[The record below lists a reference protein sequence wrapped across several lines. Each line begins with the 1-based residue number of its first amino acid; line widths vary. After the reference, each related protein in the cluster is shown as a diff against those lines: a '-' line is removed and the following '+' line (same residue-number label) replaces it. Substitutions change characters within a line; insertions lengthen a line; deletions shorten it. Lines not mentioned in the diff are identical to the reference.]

1 MSIMVKDIFKLES
14 LSTMEMIA
22 GAGGIE
28 RYIDWIYVAECFD
41 DPLESI
47 QWLQGGEL
55 VFITGSK
62 VKGDLSY
69 IKKIIEGVSEK
80 NASGLLINLGPY
92 IDSVP
97 SEAIKVANKLKVPV
111 FTIPWSVKLIDIS
124 KERTNQIILSTI
136 EEESLT
142 HFLSNL
148 LFGDGEITGDAIKK
162 AAYFGYDLEGKC
174 SICII
179 DIDKFQLYL
188 EERKIFEEA
197 GVSKVKILFKRNV
210 EDILKKHGF
219 KIPLIDKDD
228 AVILFLK
235 NDKNYMVR
243 IEKVLLEVQ
252 DILKQEID
260 NISVSIGIGS
270 GYNNLKMMRK
280 SLKEAELAIKYLKC
294 NGYDSKIKKYDDIGV
309 YKLLFNINE
318 KDILE
323 KFYYDKLESIVEN
336 DKKSKEINSI
346 KILETYFSENCN
358 VTSTAD
364 KLFLHRNTLKYRIK
378 KIEELLDCDLRNFN
392 HCNKLKMAIEIGK
405 VLKQL

>member
-14 LSTMEMIA
+14 LSSMEMIA

-69 IKKIIEGVSEK
+69 IKKIIEGISEK

-97 SEAIKVANKLKVPV
+97 NEAIKVANKLKVPV

-124 KERTNQIILSTI
+124 KEITNQIILSTI

-188 EERKIFEEA
+188 EERKIFEES
-197 GVSKVKILFKRNV
+197 GVTKVKILFKRTV

-235 NDKNYMVR
+235 DDKNYMVR
-243 IEKVLLEVQ
+243 IEKVLLEIQ

-270 GYNNLKMMRK
+270 GYNDLKMMRK

-318 KDILE
+318 KGILE
-323 KFYYDKLESIVEN
+323 KFYYDTLECILEN
-336 DKKSKEINSI
+336 DIRSI
-346 KILETYFSENCN
+346 F
-358 VTSTAD
+358 
-364 KLFLHRNTLKYRIK
+364 
-378 KIEELLDCDLRNFN
+378 
-392 HCNKLKMAIEIGK
+392 
-405 VLKQL
+405 

>member
-124 KERTNQIILSTI
+124 KEITNQIILSTI

-323 KFYYDKLESIVEN
+323 KFYYDTLESIVEN
-336 DKKSKEINSI
+336 DKKSKEVNSI
-346 KILETYFSENCN
+346 KILEAYFNENCN

-392 HCNKLKMAIEIGK
+392 QCNKLKMAIEIGK

>member
-14 LSTMEMIA
+14 LSSMEMIA

-69 IKKIIEGVSEK
+69 IKKIIEGISEK
-80 NASGLLINLGPY
+80 NSSGLLINLGPY

-97 SEAIKVANKLKVPV
+97 SEAIKAANQLKVPV
-111 FTIPWSVKLIDIS
+111 FTIPWSAKLIDIS
-124 KERTNQIILSTI
+124 KEITNQIILSTI

-174 SICII
+174 SVCII

-188 EERKIFEEA
+188 ENRNVFEEA
-197 GVSKVKILFKRNV
+197 GVTKIKILFKRIV

-228 AVILFLK
+228 AVVLFLK
-235 NDKNYMVR
+235 DDKNYMIR
-243 IEKVLLEVQ
+243 IEKVLLEIQ
-252 DILKQEID
+252 DILKQKMD

-270 GYNNLKMMRK
+270 GYNDLKMMRK

-294 NGYDSKIKKYDDIGV
+294 NGYDSKIKKYKDIGV
-309 YKLLFNINE
+309 YKLLFNISE
-318 KDILE
+318 KEVLE
-323 KFYYDKLESIVEN
+323 KFYYDTLESILES

-346 KILETYFSENCN
+346 NILETYFSENCN

-378 KIEELLDCDLRNFN
+378 KIEELLDCDLRNFDD
-392 HCNKLKMAIEIGK
+392 CNRLKMAIEIGK
-405 VLKQL
+405 VLKQI

>member
-14 LSTMEMIA
+14 LSSMEMIA

-69 IKKIIEGVSEK
+69 IKKIIEGISEK
-80 NASGLLINLGPY
+80 NSSGLLINLGPY

-97 SEAIKVANKLKVPV
+97 SEAIKAANQLKVPV
-111 FTIPWSVKLIDIS
+111 FTIPWSAKLIDIS
-124 KERTNQIILSTI
+124 KEITNQIILSTI

-174 SICII
+174 SVCII

-188 EERKIFEEA
+188 ENRNVFEEA
-197 GVSKVKILFKRNV
+197 GVTKIKILFKRIV

-228 AVILFLK
+228 AVVLFLK
-235 NDKNYMVR
+235 DDKNYMIR
-243 IEKVLLEVQ
+243 IEKVLLEIQ
-252 DILKQEID
+252 DILKQKMD

-270 GYNNLKMMRK
+270 GYNDLKMMRK

-294 NGYDSKIKKYDDIGV
+294 NGYDSKIKKYKDIGV
-309 YKLLFNINE
+309 YKLLFNITE
-318 KDILE
+318 KEVLE
-323 KFYYDKLESIVEN
+323 KFYYDTLESILES

-346 KILETYFSENCN
+346 NILETYFSENCN

-378 KIEELLDCDLRNFN
+378 KIEELLDCDLRNFDD
-392 HCNKLKMAIEIGK
+392 CNRLKMAIEIGK
-405 VLKQL
+405 VLKQI

>member
-124 KERTNQIILSTI
+124 KEITNQIILSTI

-392 HCNKLKMAIEIGK
+392 QCNKLKMAIEIGK